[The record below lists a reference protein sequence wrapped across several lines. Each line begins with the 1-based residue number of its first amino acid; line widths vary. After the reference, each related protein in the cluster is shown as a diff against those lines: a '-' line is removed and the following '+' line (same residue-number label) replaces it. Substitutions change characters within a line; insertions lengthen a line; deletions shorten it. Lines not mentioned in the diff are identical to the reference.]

1 MKKLILLLMLFSTPV
16 MAVEPITGAFGVKLG
31 DVWDG
36 EATRTDEE
44 DGYVVHHFIPDLPH
58 DLFDTY
64 VVHVTPVKKLIYLI
78 WGGKVETGECEQYQD
93 LKKALIKKYGA
104 GIEFDEFTHFWGQGN
119 NKLENPDIP
128 HARTILVRCNVDEE
142 TYGFHISYLDRD
154 IYDSIADDLPDTSN
168 L

>member
-1 MKKLILLLMLFSTPV
+1 MKKLLLLLMLFSTPV

-36 EATRTDEE
+36 EAIATFEK
-44 DGYVVHHFIPDLPH
+44 DGYFIHGFIPDLPH

-64 VVHVTPVKKLIYLI
+64 AVNVTPVKKLIFAI
-78 WGGKVETGECEQYQD
+78 GGAKKGGCEQYQA

-104 GIEFDEFTHFWGQGN
+104 GEERDEFGHVWGHGQRKLQTSFW
-119 NKLENPDIP
+119 PY
-128 HARTILVRCNVDEE
+128 ARTIYIRCKVKEDEGIKGL
-142 TYGFHISYLDRD
+142 YINYQDWD
-154 IYDSIADDLPDTSN
+154 IYDSRTDKLPDTSN